1 MHEYVPRLVPGAEFV
16 PPSEALLDFRAADV
30 GAFVLQ
36 LEADRLKAQR
46 GFEKLLCLA
55 DARIEQQGYQ
65 VDAALRVLRQ
75 MRGCAILADEVG
87 LGKTIEAG
95 LILKEYVLRGMVRNA
110 LILVPPALADQW
122 QEQMGSKF
130 DLGFRIAEDELP
142 DGPWII
148 VSLSR
153 AKGERFR
160 EALQERFWDL
170 VIVDEAHSLKNH
182 QSAAHRFVYG
192 LQKKYALLLTA
203 TPVHNDLRELFNLIT
218 IARPGHLKSRG
229 AFKKEFMEDRRTVKN
244 VEALKRLLSEVMIR
258 NRRSN
263 TLIKLP
269 RRHVENVSLELSAPE
284 REFYDRTITFC
295 RDVYRRYVHGSIPMG
310 WDRIPVP
317 LVFLVMLQLFR
328 ELCSSPGAAVR
339 TLRERGRARIEKE
352 GAAAAEDLRALED
365 LVALGASIRTPAK
378 VNALVEILARDRE
391 KTIVYVEFL
400 ETQRLLAETLRAAGL
415 DVVVFEGS
423 LDGRQKREALR
434 RFEQEAQVFLSTDAG
449 GQGLNLQ
456 FCRNLVN
463 YDLPW
468 NPMKLEQRIGR
479 IHRFGQERDVRV
491 TNLVTKGTIEAYL
504 LHILNAKIG
513 MFTSVVGEIET
524 ILAYMKSEARLD
536 RRITEIVLESEGPK
550 QIEEA
555 MRALGDEIEAAWKEY
570 REDSTQSEKALAG
583 AV

>member
-1 MHEYVPRLVPGAEFV
+1 MIEYVPRLVPGAEFV
-16 PPSEALLDFRAADV
+16 PPPAALLDFKAADV

-65 VDAALRVLRQ
+65 VDAALKVLRQ

-95 LILKEYVLRGMVRNA
+95 LVLKEYVLRGMVRNA
-110 LILVPPALADQW
+110 LILVPPALAEQW

-130 DLGFRIAEDELP
+130 DLEFRIVEDELP
-142 DGPWII
+142 DWPWLI
-148 VSLSR
+148 VSLPR

-160 EALQERFWDL
+160 DTLQERFWDL
-170 VIVDEAHSLKNH
+170 VIVDEAHALKNH
-182 QSAAHRFVYG
+182 QSAAHKFVYG

-244 VEALKRLLSEVMIR
+244 VEALKRLLAEVMIR

-269 RRHVENVSLELSAPE
+269 RRRVENVSLELSAPE

-295 RDVYRRYVHGSIPMG
+295 RDVYRRYVRGSIPMG

-328 ELCSSPGAAVR
+328 ELCSSPRAAIR
-339 TLRERGRARIEKE
+339 TLRERGRARIGKE
-352 GAAAAEDLRALED
+352 GAAASGDLRALED
-365 LVALGASIRTPAK
+365 LLALGESIRTPAK
-378 VNALVEILARDRE
+378 VNALAEILARDRE

-400 ETQRLLAETLRAAGL
+400 ETQRLLEETLRAAGF
-415 DVVVFEGS
+415 DVAVFEGS
-423 LDGRQKREALR
+423 LDGRQKREAIR
-434 RFEQEAQVFLSTDAG
+434 RFEREAQVFLSTDAG

-491 TNLVTKGTIEAYL
+491 TNLVTRGTIEAYL
-504 LHILNAKIG
+504 LYILNAKIG

-536 RRITEIVLESEGPK
+536 RRITEIVLESEGPR
-550 QIEEA
+550 QIEES

-570 REDSTQSEKALAG
+570 REDASQSEKALAG
-583 AV
+583 AI

>member
-1 MHEYVPRLVPGAEFV
+1 
-16 PPSEALLDFRAADV
+16 
-30 GAFVLQ
+30 
-36 LEADRLKAQR
+36 
-46 GFEKLLCLA
+46 
-55 DARIEQQGYQ
+55 
-65 VDAALRVLRQ
+65 
-75 MRGCAILADEVG
+75 
-87 LGKTIEAG
+87 
-95 LILKEYVLRGMVRNA
+95 
-110 LILVPPALADQW
+110 
-122 QEQMGSKF
+122 
-130 DLGFRIAEDELP
+130 
-142 DGPWII
+142 
-148 VSLSR
+148 
-153 AKGERFR
+153 
-160 EALQERFWDL
+160 
-170 VIVDEAHSLKNH
+170 
-182 QSAAHRFVYG
+182 
-192 LQKKYALLLTA
+192 
-203 TPVHNDLRELFNLIT
+203 
-218 IARPGHLKSRG
+218 
-229 AFKKEFMEDRRTVKN
+229 
-244 VEALKRLLSEVMIR
+244 
-258 NRRSN
+258 
-263 TLIKLP
+263 
-269 RRHVENVSLELSAPE
+269 
-284 REFYDRTITFC
+284 
-295 RDVYRRYVHGSIPMG
+295 MG

-339 TLRERGRARIEKE
+339 TLRERGRARIEAGG
-352 GAAAAEDLRALED
+352 GAGSEDLRALEG
-365 LVALGASIRTPAK
+365 LVALGESIRTPSK
-378 VNALVEILARDRE
+378 VNAIVEILARNRE
-391 KTIVYVEFL
+391 KTVVYVEFL

-504 LHILNAKIG
+504 LYILNAKIG

-536 RRITEIVLESEGPK
+536 RRITEIVLESESPK

-570 REDSTQSEKALAG
+570 REDSAQSEKALAG